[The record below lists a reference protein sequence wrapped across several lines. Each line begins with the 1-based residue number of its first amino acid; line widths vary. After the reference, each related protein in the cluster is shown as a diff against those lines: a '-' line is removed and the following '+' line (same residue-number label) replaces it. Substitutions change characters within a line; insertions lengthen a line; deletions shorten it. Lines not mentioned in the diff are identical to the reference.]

1 MGGKRQKKSSSSS
14 FFSSIFSIF
23 KSSRSSNYMDDM
35 GWDDAVNVRKV
46 RPSDDDKGRWVAEP
60 DIDRKASAFIARFY
74 ESRVSDPDRQTV
86 APV

>member
-1 MGGKRQKKSSSSS
+1 MGGKRQKKCSSS

-23 KSSRSSNYMDDM
+23 KSSRSSSYMDDM

-74 ESRVSDPDRQTV
+74 ESRVSDPERQTI

>member
-1 MGGKRQKKSSSSS
+1 MGGKRQKKSSSS
-14 FFSSIFSIF
+14 FFSSIFNIF
-23 KSSRSSNYMDDM
+23 KSSRSSSYMDDM

-74 ESRVSDPDRQTV
+74 ESRVSDPERQTV